1 MKEYLLQL
9 KTQSIELWQKM
20 NNIQKSVIVGSA
32 ALLIVVLILLTRSA
46 TMPDY
51 GALFTL
57 KDEQQAGQ
65 IVEKLNEK
73 KIPFRFADNGAD
85 GAVTIMIPNKDITQ
99 TRLEL
104 AGEGMPTGGVVG
116 FESFDNTKFGETDTD
131 RRARYLRA
139 LQGELTRTIEGMSEV
154 DRARVHIVQPEP
166 SLFSED
172 QKNATAAVML
182 KLKPNKT
189 LEESQVAGIA
199 KLVTNS
205 VEGLTEDNITIVDIN
220 GNVLSENTSGSENGA
235 ISGKQVEIRQQYQ
248 KQYQSELQDSVE
260 SMLEKIWGPGKVV
273 CRVSLNIDFDKI
285 EQKKQEY
292 GDAVP
297 RSTEESEKTGTT
309 TSNTAGIGAP
319 GTDANIPGYET
330 AAETG
335 TSETTETHEIRNN
348 EINTYE
354 EFREVAPGGVKRMS
368 VAVVIDREIDANQ
381 QKVVEDIVKSAAGFD
396 TDRGDQLSV
405 AGMPF
410 NTEYQDELSKQIA
423 EAEQRQ
429 MYIYGGAAALAAVVL
444 IGVIV
449 GSIVVMRRRKQDTVP
464 LEEQFVVNRPLS
476 IDELEEAGLPEKD
489 MTPEEQEQKRIKE
502 RVENVAK
509 EQPDDIAQLLRTWLI
524 EE

>member
-9 KTQSIELWQKM
+9 KTQAIELWQKM
-20 NNIQKSVIVGSA
+20 NKTQRTIIVGSA
-32 ALLIVVLILLTRSA
+32 ALLMLVLTLLTRSA

-65 IVEKLNEK
+65 IVEMLNEK
-73 KIPFRFADNGAD
+73 KISFKLADNGTD
-85 GAVTIMIPNKDITQ
+85 GTVTVMIPNKDITQ

-104 AGEGMPTGGVVG
+104 ASEGLPTGGVVG
-116 FESFDNTKFGETDTD
+116 FESFDDTKFGETDTD
-131 RRARYLRA
+131 RQARYLRA

-154 DRARVHIVQPEP
+154 DTARVHIVQPEP
-166 SLFSED
+166 SLFSER
-172 QKNATAAVML
+172 QENATAAVML
-182 KLKPNKT
+182 KFRPNKT
-189 LEESQVAGIA
+189 LKENQVAGII

-205 VEGLTEDNITIVDIN
+205 VEGLKEENVTIVDIN
-220 GNVLSENTSGSENGA
+220 GNILSENMSGSEDGA

-248 KQYQSELQDSVE
+248 KQYQSELQNSVE

-273 CRVSLNIDFDKI
+273 CRVSLEIDFDKI
-285 EQKKQEY
+285 EQKKQEF

-297 RSTEESEKTGTT
+297 RSTEESEKTSTT
-309 TSNTAGIGAP
+309 TSNSTGSGVP
-319 GTDANIPGYET
+319 GTDSNIPGYET
-330 AAETG
+330 AGETG
-335 TSETTETHEIRNN
+335 SSETTETHEIRNN

-368 VAVVIDREIDANQ
+368 VAVVIDREINSNQ
-381 QKVVEDIVKSAAGFD
+381 QKVVEDIVKSAAGFN

-410 NTEYQDELSKQIA
+410 STEYQDELNKQIA
-423 EAEQRQ
+423 EAEKRE
-429 MYIYGGAAALAAVVL
+429 MYIYGGAAALATIVF

-449 GSIVVMRRRKQDTVP
+449 GSIVVMRRRKEGEAL
-464 LEEQFVVNRPLS
+464 LEEQLMPNRALS
-476 IDELEEAGLPEKD
+476 IDELDDANIPERD
-489 MTPEEQEQKRIKE
+489 LTPEEKELKRIKE

>member
-20 NNIQKSVIVGSA
+20 NKIQKSVIIGSA

-73 KIPFRFADNGAD
+73 KIPFRFADNGTD
-85 GAVTIMIPNKDITQ
+85 GTVTIMIPNKDITQ

-104 AGEGMPTGGVVG
+104 AGEGLPTGGVVG

-154 DRARVHIVQPEP
+154 DMARVHVVQPEP
-166 SLFSED
+166 SLFSEE

-189 LEESQVAGIA
+189 LEENQVGGIV
-199 KLVTNS
+199 KLVANS
-205 VEGLTEDNITIVDIN
+205 VEGLTEDNITIVDVN
-220 GNVLSENTSGSENGA
+220 GNVLSENVSSSEDGA

-248 KQYQSELQDSVE
+248 RQYQSELQDSVE

-273 CRVSLNIDFDKI
+273 CRVSLDIDFDKI
-285 EQKKQEY
+285 EQKKQEF
-292 GDAVP
+292 GEVVP
-297 RSTEESEKTGTT
+297 RSTEESELVSTT
-309 TSNTAGIGAP
+309 TSNTAGTGVP
-319 GTDANIPGYET
+319 GTDANIPGYELPG
-330 AAETG
+330 ETG

-354 EFREVAPGGVKRMS
+354 EFREVAPGSVKRMS

-381 QKVVEDIVKSAAGFD
+381 QAVIEDIVKSAAGFD
-396 TDRGDQLSV
+396 TERGDQLSV

-410 NTEYQDELSKQIA
+410 NTEYQDELSRQIA
-423 EAEQRQ
+423 EAEQRE
-429 MYIYGGAAALAAVVL
+429 MYIYGGAAALAAFVL
-444 IGVIV
+444 IGAIVASIVIV
-449 GSIVVMRRRKQDTVP
+449 RRRKEDSMP
-464 LEEQFVVNRPLS
+464 AEEQFVVSRPFAV
-476 IDELEEAGLPEKD
+476 DESGDSEIPEKD
-489 MTPEEQEQKRIKE
+489 LTPEEKEQKRIKE

-509 EQPDDIAQLLRTWLI
+509 QQPDDIAQLLRTWLI

>member
-235 ISGKQVEIRQQYQ
+235 ISGKQVEIRASFRTQ
-248 KQYQSELQDSVE
+248 LR
-260 SMLEKIWGPGKVV
+260 V
-273 CRVSLNIDFDKI
+273 CWR
-285 EQKKQEY
+285 
-292 GDAVP
+292 
-297 RSTEESEKTGTT
+297 RS
-309 TSNTAGIGAP
+309 
-319 GTDANIPGYET
+319 
-330 AAETG
+330 
-335 TSETTETHEIRNN
+335 
-348 EINTYE
+348 
-354 EFREVAPGGVKRMS
+354 GGLGR
-368 VAVVIDREIDANQ
+368 
-381 QKVVEDIVKSAAGFD
+381 
-396 TDRGDQLSV
+396 LS
-405 AGMPF
+405 
-410 NTEYQDELSKQIA
+410 
-423 EAEQRQ
+423 
-429 MYIYGGAAALAAVVL
+429 
-444 IGVIV
+444 
-449 GSIVVMRRRKQDTVP
+449 
-464 LEEQFVVNRPLS
+464 
-476 IDELEEAGLPEKD
+476 AGL
-489 MTPEEQEQKRIKE
+489 
-502 RVENVAK
+502 A
-509 EQPDDIAQLLRTWLI
+509 
-524 EE
+524 